1 MARLSDW
8 SASAEELAARGVA
21 LPAFDADAARA
32 AGVEQPRWIHVGGGN
47 LYRAFH
53 AEIAQDVM
61 DAGELDRGIVV
72 VETFSPLTIDE
83 VYAPYNDNILQV
95 IMNEDGTLAERVLA
109 STAAARFCNPARPD
123 SYAQVQRYFESPE
136 LQMVTL
142 TITEKGY
149 AIRDAAG
156 ELFGYVAAEIAAGP
170 AQPASTMGIIAALL
184 YARYRACAAPI
195 ALVSTDNFSQN
206 GRRFRDAMLTI
217 VEGWRA
223 AGKVDEGFVAYVS
236 DEARVSFPWSMIDRI
251 TPNPAADVA
260 ERLAAEGWE
269 DLPLIPN
276 GPVNFAGFANTER
289 VHYLVVED
297 SFPNGRPAL
306 ERGRVILTDRATVDK
321 ADTMKVTACLNPLHT
336 GLAVFGCLLGYT
348 KIADEMDDPELH
360 ALVERLGYAEG
371 LPVVVNP
378 GVIDPKQFIDELIGE
393 RLPNPA
399 LPDAPQRIA
408 ADTSQKMPIRYGHTI
423 NAYLAAGKS
432 VADLI
437 GVPLVIAGWLRYLLA
452 VDDTGKAFT
461 PSPDPLLAELQEAL
475 ASHPI
480 VLGVMDLALV
490 HDAVEP
496 ILSNGQI
503 FGCNLYEAGLGE
515 RVERLFCELNAGA
528 GAVRATLKKY
538 LTA

>member
-8 SASAEELAARGVA
+8 SASVEELAARGVA

-32 AGVEQPRWIHVGGGN
+32 AGAEQPRWIHVGGGN

-61 DAGELDRGIVV
+61 DAGELDRGVVV
-72 VETFSPLTIDE
+72 VETFSPFTIDE

-95 IMNEDGTLAERVLA
+95 IMNEDGTLTERVLA
-109 STAAARFCNPARPD
+109 STAAACFCNPSRPD

-269 DLPLIPN
+269 DLPLISN

-289 VHYLVVED
+289 VHYLVVEG

-321 ADTMKVTACLNPLHT
+321 TDTMKVTACLNPLHT

-360 ALVERLGYAEG
+360 VLVERLGYAEG

-475 ASHPI
+475 ASHTI